1 MFSQQCFI
9 IASIRNCGVFLH
21 LQGSLASARR
31 SPFQWDVGIRFDQ
44 ASVAAPV
51 PGGSTYFFLL
61 QKNRRVD
68 WCGMSAP
75 AIYQGLCLKMLEFFI
90 LHYYN
95 QVDNR
100 WHQFQEVVPERKE
113 ATKNTVITFLESF
126 EELSSWSDLEMIPQ
140 PITSGYLDRSATIWV
155 IGIQDASLETGVSP
169 RCTKGPVGVY
179 IS

>member
-1 MFSQQCFI
+1 
-9 IASIRNCGVFLH
+9 
-21 LQGSLASARR
+21 
-31 SPFQWDVGIRFDQ
+31 
-44 ASVAAPV
+44 
-51 PGGSTYFFLL
+51 
-61 QKNRRVD
+61 
-68 WCGMSAP
+68 MSAP

-95 QVDNR
+95 QVENR